1 MSELST
7 KLFFDQHSGNSIRHG
22 GVFMTGPSIPILNPA
37 LNDMFKPLS
46 GQALNN
52 KIKDD
57 TPSQNKLF
65 IPILIGGVIITF
77 LLYRNK

>member
-7 KLFFDQHSGNSIRHG
+7 KLFFDQHRGDSIRHG
-22 GVFMTGPSIPILNPA
+22 GVFMTGPS
-37 LNDMFKPLS
+37 MCKPLS

-57 TPSQNKLF
+57 TPSQNNLLV
-65 IPILIGGVIITF
+65 PILIGGVIITF

>member
-22 GVFMTGPSIPILNPA
+22 GVFMTGPSIPI
-37 LNDMFKPLS
+37 FKPLS